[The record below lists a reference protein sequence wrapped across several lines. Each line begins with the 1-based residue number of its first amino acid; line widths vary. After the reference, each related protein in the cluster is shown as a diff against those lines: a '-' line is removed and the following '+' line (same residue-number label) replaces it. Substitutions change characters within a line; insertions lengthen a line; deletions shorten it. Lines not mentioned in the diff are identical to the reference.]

1 MNESDLER
9 IMSHPRTK
17 ELINTTAN
25 TAFIDEKTGNTRIYS
40 SQTVVYE
47 KKHKRTSIGG
57 GRVKTS
63 TMNKH
68 KKRTYKKYN
77 RQGR

>member
-40 SQTVVYE
+40 SRALATIHPSSRKYRRKAQRLRE
-47 KKHKRTSIGG
+47 KNLQKTQRKQEKR
-57 GRVKTS
+57 
-63 TMNKH
+63 ND
-68 KKRTYKKYN
+68 
-77 RQGR
+77 

>member
-40 SQTVVYE
+40 SQALAMIHPFSRKYRRKAQRLHE
-47 KKHKRTSIGG
+47 KNLQKTQRKQEKR
-57 GRVKTS
+57 
-63 TMNKH
+63 ND
-68 KKRTYKKYN
+68 
-77 RQGR
+77 